1 LKYLTGYLRD
11 FVTDSAFPLL
21 YALHIKQQEES
32 DGSSKETEKSRCV
45 AGGMRRL
52 RVLREGVSKVG
63 HQDFQGHI
71 R

>member
-1 LKYLTGYLRD
+1 MLFSSSDGR
-11 FVTDSAFPLL
+11 
-21 YALHIKQQEES
+21 KQI
-32 DGSSKETEKSRCV
+32 GSSKEAEKSRCV